1 MDQRGVERLLETGWD
16 EVLMFD
22 VVNLGGR
29 DHALISDVGDSLED
43 LSLAV
48 GLPAWT
54 SCGCRKGTR
63 SAGPITLNSETI
75 MVP

>member
-1 MDQRGVERLLETGWD
+1 MDQRGVEWLLDTGWAD
-16 EVLMFD
+16 ALMFD
-22 VVNLGGR
+22 VVNFDGC
-29 DHALISDVGDSLED
+29 DYALISGVGDCLED

-54 SCGCRKGTR
+54 SCGCGKATR
-63 SAGPITLNSETI
+63 SAGPITLNSGMI